1 MSSRGFTIVE
11 VIVATVVMV
20 VVLGVLAMALR
31 FFFKGSRTL
40 ELRQDALTLAVL
52 EVGSVEILDPVPE
65 PYSTVRTDTLM
76 GRGYSVRTTLAW
88 SGDETR
94 LLTVR
99 VSSGDSV
106 SVELYRQFIISNRE
120 ESR

>member
-1 MSSRGFTIVE
+1 
-11 VIVATVVMV
+11 
-20 VVLGVLAMALR
+20 
-31 FFFKGSRTL
+31 
-40 ELRQDALTLAVL
+40 
-52 EVGSVEILDPVPE
+52 
-65 PYSTVRTDTLM
+65 M